1 MEWIINEGRVGKA
14 DPAFPWPNMRD
25 YLIDDDGMERYQIAL
40 ESCLSHAT
48 WFVESENERAVDELR
63 DGSPECKYQSW
74 RPKNGPYSVENFPD
88 VEEVANIVDPCPIC
102 NANAREQSQKGC
114 PEITCYKGR
123 PEYKRTVLRFKQEPN
138 KAEVVAD
145 FGKECYLR
153 GLKDG
158 VESIKQE
165 PKEEPTPTGSQVKWE
180 PKIINEFLDASQFKG
195 NDRINHF
202 LLQAIRQLDTD
213 EIRSLI
219 DGLYGYVPKEEPNP
233 STSFFKFVQNQHPDP
248 DHLMSKSVESAWP
261 EICKLADKYREEPKT
276 GESQAEVRDT
286 LIDFVNWFSKLKP
299 SDKCTVHP
307 PAGSGGSAGLYNLTN
322 AAIVDKFLGF

>member
-14 DPAFPWPNMRD
+14 DPAFPWPAPSKAPVDEWNTFSKLD
-25 YLIDDDGMERYQIAL
+25 EYNKAI

-48 WFVESENERAVDELR
+48 WFDESENERALELMVR
-63 DGSPECKYQSW
+63 QKTGTGYYPT
-74 RPKNGPYSVENFPD
+74 PYSVWRENFPD
-88 VEEVANIVDPCPIC
+88 VEEVIQMVEANQVD
-102 NANAREQSQKGC
+102 ANWFD
-114 PEITCYKGR
+114 ITHRTAISADVAYN
-123 PEYKRTVLRFKQEPN
+123 ERTVLRFKQEPN

-158 VESIKQE
+158 VES
-165 PKEEPTPTGSQVKWE
+165 VKHE
-180 PKIINEFLDASQFKG
+180 
-195 NDRINHF
+195 
-202 LLQAIRQLDTD
+202 
-213 EIRSLI
+213 
-219 DGLYGYVPKEEPNP
+219 PKEEPNP

-307 PAGSGGSAGLYNLTN
+307 PAGSGGSTGLYNLTN
-322 AAIVDKFLGF
+322 AAIVDKFLTRKQGEELTISQTP

>member
-1 MEWIINEGRVGKA
+1 MNLIVHEGRVGRA
-14 DPAFPWPNMRD
+14 DYRYP
-25 YLIDDDGMERYQIAL
+25 YLVMDRFTDPKLWNKYLQV
-40 ESCLSHAT
+40 CLSHDT
-48 WFVESENERAVDELR
+48 WFEEGIQNQMALEIIINVTPSSQMKVTGL
-63 DGSPECKYQSW
+63 P
-74 RPKNGPYSVENFPD
+74 NGPYSVENFPE
-88 VEEVANIVDPCPIC
+88 VEEVFQTQNGTGWTDFGPI
-102 NANAREQSQKGC
+102 ELS
-114 PEITCYKGR
+114 TTDT
-123 PEYKRTVLRFKQEPN
+123 RTVLRFKQEPKPRTLELLDQLDSVVDRMEIFVGIKQEPN

-158 VESIKQE
+158 VES
-165 PKEEPTPTGSQVKWE
+165 VKHE
-180 PKIINEFLDASQFKG
+180 
-195 NDRINHF
+195 
-202 LLQAIRQLDTD
+202 
-213 EIRSLI
+213 
-219 DGLYGYVPKEEPNP
+219 PKEEPNP

-307 PAGSGGSAGLYNLTN
+307 PAGSGGSTGLYNLTN
-322 AAIVDKFLGF
+322 AAIVDKFLTRKQTEQ

>member
-14 DPAFPWPNMRD
+14 DPAFPWPAPIKAPVDEWNTFSKLD
-25 YLIDDDGMERYQIAL
+25 EYNKAI

-48 WFVESENERAVDELR
+48 WFDESENERALELMVR
-63 DGSPECKYQSW
+63 QKTGTGYYPT
-74 RPKNGPYSVENFPD
+74 PYSVWRENFPD

-158 VESIKQE
+158 VES
-165 PKEEPTPTGSQVKWE
+165 VKHE
-180 PKIINEFLDASQFKG
+180 
-195 NDRINHF
+195 
-202 LLQAIRQLDTD
+202 
-213 EIRSLI
+213 
-219 DGLYGYVPKEEPNP
+219 PKEEPNP

-307 PAGSGGSAGLYNLTN
+307 PAGSGGSTGLYNLTN
-322 AAIVDKFLGF
+322 AAIVDKFLTRKQTNNKPTTYEERDCKKDIG

>member
-1 MEWIINEGRVGKA
+1 MNLIVHEGRVGRA
-14 DPAFPWPNMRD
+14 DYRYP
-25 YLIDDDGMERYQIAL
+25 YLGMDRFTDPKLWNKYLQV
-40 ESCLSHAT
+40 CLSHAT

-74 RPKNGPYSVENFPD
+74 RPKNGPYSVENFPKT
-88 VEEVANIVDPCPIC
+88 EVVRQWATSIDSPLWYDSFGDMKVD
-102 NANAREQSQKGC
+102 AV
-114 PEITCYKGR
+114 Y
-123 PEYKRTVLRFKQEPN
+123 RTVLRFKQEPN
-138 KAEVVAD
+138 KIEVVAD
-145 FGKECYLR
+145 FGKEWYLK

-158 VESIKQE
+158 MESIKQE

-307 PAGSGGSAGLYNLTN
+307 PAGSGGSTGLYNLTN
-322 AAIVDKFLGF
+322 AAIVDKFLTRKQTEQ

>member
-14 DPAFPWPNMRD
+14 DPAFPWPAPIKAPVDEWNTFSKLD
-25 YLIDDDGMERYQIAL
+25 EYNKAI

-48 WFVESENERAVDELR
+48 WFDESENERALELMVR
-63 DGSPECKYQSW
+63 QKTGTGYYPT
-74 RPKNGPYSVENFPD
+74 PYSVWRENFPE
-88 VEEVANIVDPCPIC
+88 VEEVIQMVEANQVD
-102 NANAREQSQKGC
+102 ANWFD
-114 PEITCYKGR
+114 ITHRTAISADVAYN
-123 PEYKRTVLRFKQEPN
+123 ERTVLRFKQEPN

-158 VESIKQE
+158 VES
-165 PKEEPTPTGSQVKWE
+165 VKHE
-180 PKIINEFLDASQFKG
+180 
-195 NDRINHF
+195 
-202 LLQAIRQLDTD
+202 
-213 EIRSLI
+213 
-219 DGLYGYVPKEEPNP
+219 PKEEPNP

-307 PAGSGGSAGLYNLTN
+307 PAGSGGSTGLYNLTN
-322 AAIVDKFLGF
+322 AAIVDKFLTRKQGEELTISQTP

>member
-74 RPKNGPYSVENFPD
+74 RPKNGPYSVENFPE
-88 VEEVANIVDPCPIC
+88 VEEVIQMVEANQVD
-102 NANAREQSQKGC
+102 ANWFD
-114 PEITCYKGR
+114 ITHRTAISADVAYN
-123 PEYKRTVLRFKQEPN
+123 ERTVLRFKQEPN

-158 VESIKQE
+158 VES
-165 PKEEPTPTGSQVKWE
+165 VKHE
-180 PKIINEFLDASQFKG
+180 
-195 NDRINHF
+195 
-202 LLQAIRQLDTD
+202 
-213 EIRSLI
+213 
-219 DGLYGYVPKEEPNP
+219 PKEEPNP

-322 AAIVDKFLGF
+322 AAIVDKFLTRKQGEELTISQTP